1 MSIKLDPSQVGM
13 AGNSPAARAAELR
26 DLRAEMR
33 ADMRIGG
40 EPGITGSGGPGGAS
54 EVREAGGFGAILEKT
69 VLSANAKEREATA
82 KAEALAAGRIDDLH
96 GTMITM
102 KEADIS
108 LKLVGS
114 VRDKL
119 MDAFHEL
126 WRINV

>member
-1 MSIKLDPSQVGM
+1 MKIDSSGGGYAALASQK
-13 AGNSPAARAAELR
+13 ARE
-26 DLRAEMR
+26 DLR

-40 EPGITGSGGPGGAS
+40 EPGIKEIGSGGAS
-54 EVREAGGFGAILEKT
+54 SPKLDEVKEAGGFGAILEKT
-69 VLSANAKEREATA
+69 AMAASAKEHNAVA
-82 KAEALAAGRIDDLH
+82 KAEALAAGTSDDLH

-102 KEADIS
+102 KEAEIS
-108 LKLVGS
+108 MKLVGS

>member
-1 MSIKLDPSQVGM
+1 
-13 AGNSPAARAAELR
+13 
-26 DLRAEMR
+26 
-33 ADMRIGG
+33 MRIGG
-40 EPGITGSGGPGGAS
+40 EAGVGLPGAS
-54 EVREAGGFGAILEKT
+54 KVDEVKEAGGFGAILEKT
-69 VLSANAKEREATA
+69 AMAASAKQHSAEQ
-82 KAEALAAGRIDDLH
+82 KAEALAAGRSDDLH

-108 LKLVGS
+108 MKLVGS

>member
-1 MSIKLDPSQVGM
+1 MSLKVEAHSQL
-13 AGNSPAARAAELR
+13 SPTK
-26 DLRAEMR
+26 
-33 ADMRIGG
+33 IGG
-40 EPGITGSGGPGGAS
+40 ELDLGIPDASKPEASDGPSFAS
-54 EVREAGGFGAILEKT
+54 ILEST
-69 VLSANAKEREATA
+69 AMAASAKEA
-82 KAEALAAGRIDDLH
+82 KAVEMAKGVANGTLDDLH

-108 LKLVGS
+108 MKLVGS